1 MYDLIFKMAPGAIEF
16 FEAKPSANTQN
27 CPAAETLEDVESYF
41 LNKLS
46 FIISGA
52 VDSAGS
58 VSEIID
64 LVTGEVIRNG

>member
-1 MYDLIFKMAPGAIEF
+1 VST
-16 FEAKPSANTQN
+16 SANTQN
-27 CPAAETLEDVESYF
+27 YPAAETREDVESYF

-46 FIISGA
+46 FVISGA